1 MMLGNQEKVSILLSA
16 LEARYRALDAIRD
29 RVQSV
34 GIWALGLL
42 LAATGWLVQK
52 SAILAGD
59 QTAVFCTGV
68 TAGWIVLRLVFL
80 ADLQKGFRVQQTVA
94 AGLEDRLG
102 LYAPGRFGS
111 ESEAAYPEAWRQAV
125 AKGGRGRFFQS
136 SYLMLD
142 VGVVMLLLAIL
153 SRSEWARACAA
164 ELLKALKN

>member
-1 MMLGNQEKVSILLSA
+1 MMLGNQEKVSILVSA

-34 GIWALGLL
+34 SIWALGLL

-59 QTAVFCTGV
+59 QTAVFCIGV

-80 ADLQKGFRVQQTVA
+80 ADLQKGFRVHQKVA
-94 AGLEDRLG
+94 AGLEDLLG
-102 LYAPGRFGS
+102 LYAPRRFGS
-111 ESEAAYPEAWRQAV
+111 ESEAAYPEAWRQAG

-142 VGVVMLLLAIL
+142 VGVVMLLVAIL
-153 SRSEWARACAA
+153 SRSEWARAWGT
-164 ELLKALKN
+164 ELLKALKL